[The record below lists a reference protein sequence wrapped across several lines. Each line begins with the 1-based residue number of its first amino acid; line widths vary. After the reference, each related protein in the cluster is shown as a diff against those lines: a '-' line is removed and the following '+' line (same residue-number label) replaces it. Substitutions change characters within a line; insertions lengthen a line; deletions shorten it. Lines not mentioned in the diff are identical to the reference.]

1 MGMDFRADTQ
11 LEIRMANER
20 PPEYYR
26 GTSWWQLT
34 PEEELVFAID
44 RARFPRMIT
53 AWSRYEIFMGL
64 LEDGGFNE
72 ETKRERKLHPDI
84 VRKGVSIDGFMHFAK
99 EYADVT
105 FREAHAM
112 YSKHEFWQVRNGIP
126 VYKDEPESKKV
137 IEDIKRQKK
146 R

>member
-1 MGMDFRADTQ
+1 MDRDFKADTH
-11 LEIRMANER
+11 LEIKIANER

-26 GTSWWQLT
+26 GNSWWQLT

-44 RARFPRMIT
+44 RARFPEMIT

-64 LEDGGFNE
+64 LEDGGFND
-72 ETKRERKLHPDI
+72 ETKRERERHPDI
-84 VRKGVSIDGFMHFAK
+84 VRKGVSIDGFQHFAK

-112 YSKHEFWQVRNGIP
+112 YCKHEFWQVRNGITR
-126 VYKDEPESKKV
+126 YLDEAPKK
-137 IEDIKRQKK
+137 
-146 R
+146 